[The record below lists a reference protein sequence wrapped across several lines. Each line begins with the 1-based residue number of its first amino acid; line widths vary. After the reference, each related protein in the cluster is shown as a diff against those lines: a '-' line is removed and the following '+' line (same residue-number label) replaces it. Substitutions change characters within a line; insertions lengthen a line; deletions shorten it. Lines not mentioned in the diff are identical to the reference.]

1 MTFRSKHSHW
11 TDVPHPTVRGSTAQR
26 WYQARGYSRAVARG
40 ALTAEDGGVA
50 ATEAAARALEDAG
63 FNIMILPPEMPRVR
77 R

>member
-11 TDVPHPTVRGSTAQR
+11 TDAPHPTVRGSTAQR
-26 WYQARGYSRAVARG
+26 WYQAHGYSRAVARG
-40 ALTAEDGGVA
+40 ALTAEDGGVS